1 MCKSNMCLSPPSYSC
16 PDEEGGTFMEPEAE
30 RRLAEARAAK
40 LKEFQGNDLVKYST
54 KSSQQHLWFMTILFF
69 YHTMWSSFSFI
80 SLSREFKI
88 IHSYV
93 SLMSFV
99 CSP

>member
-1 MCKSNMCLSPPSYSC
+1 MCLSPPSYSC

-54 KSSQQHLWFMTILFF
+54 KSSQQH
-69 YHTMWSSFSFI
+69 S
-80 SLSREFKI
+80 
-88 IHSYV
+88 
-93 SLMSFV
+93 
-99 CSP
+99 